1 MRLLAPIAF
10 LVAALLI
17 ALSADHPRARA
28 DFVLV
33 QRADATTLDPQRM
46 SWQQDFRI
54 GRALY
59 EGLATLDA
67 QGTTPQPGVAESW
80 DISGDRLTYT
90 FHLRANARWS
100 NGEPVTAEDFVYAW
114 RRGILPETA
123 ADYSGFLFHIR
134 GAEEFFDWRN
144 ERLTQYASQPAS
156 ERTANSCATL
166 WRETLERFRATVG
179 VRATDARTLV
189 VELKHP
195 VAYFLDL
202 VAFPSLSPVH
212 RASVEACVSF
222 DPSTG
227 RLVQQHGWT
236 KSGQLISNGPYRMVD
251 WRYRRDMFLERN
263 EHYWN
268 AAEVRSRTVEV
279 RIVEDANTTVLSAEA
294 GACDWVTDTLA
305 EYRPEMLA
313 ERLRYETRYAAD
325 IDALVAKGMRIDDA
339 VATLPEPEP
348 GERRNAHGL
357 RSFGTDFYSFNCRP
371 SLTNGKPN
379 PFSKAGVRRA
389 FALAVDRPML
399 VERVTRLNEE
409 PSAVLVPRD
418 AIPGYE
424 SPKGLPFDPAR
435 ARKEL
440 AEAGWS
446 DRNGD
451 GLVEDENGERFPT
464 VDLVY
469 SLGSPRYRDLSFA
482 LREMWRSALGVEV
495 QARAKDVRDF
505 RDDLKTGNF
514 MIARGGWYGDYGDP
528 TTFLDLA
535 RSTDGNNDRKYASK
549 RYDGLLDQAA
559 GELDPAKRLAILSE
573 AERIIV
579 EEDLPILPL
588 CGYVTVYMYDPKTVH
603 GLTHHPRLEQYLSR
617 LVRSADAKAT
627 SSAGAGDGAK
637 DRVPSAGPEGSRR

>member
-17 ALSADHPRARA
+17 ALSADHPRAPA

-67 QGTTPQPGVAESW
+67 DGATPQPGVAESW
-80 DISGDRLTYT
+80 EISSDRLTYT

-100 NGEPVTAEDFVYAW
+100 NGEPVTAEDFAYAW

-144 ERLTQYASQPAS
+144 AKLTEYAALPKAERNAV
-156 ERTANSCATL
+156 RCAAL
-166 WRETLERFRATVG
+166 WKETLERFRTTVG
-179 VRATDARTLV
+179 VRAKDARTLV

-222 DPSTG
+222 DPLTG

-268 AAEVRSRTVEV
+268 AASVRSKTVEV
-279 RIVEDANTTVLSAEA
+279 RIVEDANTTVLAAEA

-313 ERLRYETRYAAD
+313 ERLRYEARYAKEIAA
-325 IDALVAKGMRIDDA
+325 ALAKGQRIDDA

-348 GERRNAHGL
+348 GERRNVHGL

-371 SLTNGKPN
+371 SLINGKPN
-379 PFSKAGVRRA
+379 PFAKAGVRRA

-399 VERVTRLNEE
+399 VDRVTRLNEE
-409 PSAVLVPRD
+409 PSSVLVPRD
-418 AIPGYE
+418 AIPGYA
-424 SPKGLPFDPAR
+424 SPKGLPFDPVR
-435 ARKEL
+435 AKKEL
-440 AEAGWS
+440 ADAGWT

-514 MIARGGWYGDYGDP
+514 MVARGGWYGDYGDP

-559 GELDPAKRLAILSE
+559 AELDPAKRLTILAE
-573 AERIIV
+573 AERLIV

-617 LVRSADAKAT
+617 LVRTGATTAKPSIGPASGT
-627 SSAGAGDGAK
+627 NAGAGRADAEE
-637 DRVPSAGPEGSRR
+637 PRR